1 MIFRERKIKRSNQKS
16 KKIIALIQEVNHRI
30 QSKRLHRIDRFLRFV
45 FYTLGWTGAKFRNEI
60 AAFLSDSRNLSCVII
75 VLMILIIILIDFLV
89 SYIDR
94 WIQYGDTWKEGTE
107 ANTGDNM

>member
-1 MIFRERKIKRSNQKS
+1 MIFRERKMKRSNQKS

-60 AAFLSDSRNLSCVII
+60 AAFLSDSRNLSCMII
-75 VLMILIIILIDFLV
+75 VLMILIIILYSSSITMISEWENSLMN
-89 SYIDR
+89 YI
-94 WIQYGDTWKEGTE
+94 GTSF
-107 ANTGDNM
+107 DIR